1 MSKIYDI
8 LIIGGGPAG
17 ITSSIYAAYDNRSS
31 LIIEER
37 EICWI
42 PEKHINL
49 LEKIEGFPGLINQV
63 NGSEMVKRFRH
74 SLAEM
79 AVTPREKTKVKNIIK
94 VNDNFE
100 IILNDNKKLYSS
112 SIVLCMGT
120 KPTKLCLENEDKFS
134 KKNIFYFAYGH
145 EKRYKNQEV
154 VVVGS
159 RNSGATAAI
168 YLASNGAKVTILEI
182 KDTVQAKVKHTRH
195 FKPLGIKTITGVKIT
210 KLCGREKLESIQYS
224 TSQGK
229 SEKVLS
235 ALFVYIGVMP
245 NNGLAKNLGVDTDSQ
260 GYVLVNSKQSTN
272 VEGVYA
278 AGDITG
284 GLKHVIVA
292 CGEGAQASYSI
303 NSYLAE

>member
-1 MSKIYDI
+1 M
-8 LIIGGGPAG
+8 
-17 ITSSIYAAYDNRSS
+17 
-31 LIIEER
+31 
-37 EICWI
+37 
-42 PEKHINL
+42 
-49 LEKIEGFPGLINQV
+49 
-63 NGSEMVKRFRH
+63 
-74 SLAEM
+74 
-79 AVTPREKTKVKNIIK
+79 KNEA
-94 VNDNFE
+94 FF
-100 IILNDNKKLYSS
+100 LLYSLWKS
-112 SIVLCMGT
+112 SQFHFIIWNIHVSYWFVY
-120 KPTKLCLENEDKFS
+120 DK
-134 KKNIFYFAYGH
+134 
-145 EKRYKNQEV
+145 
-154 VVVGS
+154 
-159 RNSGATAAI
+159 
-168 YLASNGAKVTILEI
+168 
-182 KDTVQAKVKHTRH
+182 
-195 FKPLGIKTITGVKIT
+195 TGVKIT

-303 NSYLAE
+303 NSYLAEWMHFCE